1 MGVFRPNRRNRSLDR
16 SYDARV
22 GAASAQIAGERF
34 NNLGTA
40 RPLRLL
46 QDGISRDQY
55 PSQAISALSRAFSD
69 ECVSQRI
76 RLPSGESINGFNMP
90 AGNGVQRHG
99 AGVMKLAVNDNSTG
113 SAIFAA
119 TSKANALQAECIA
132 KREYQRQA
140 SILLQRKSLSVYGY
154 AYRHRDTNGRPMR
167 RRKSADCCT
176 GVVFRLRKPEANRR
190 ISLGYKLCLGFADR
204 GA

>member
-1 MGVFRPNRRNRSLDR
+1 MGAFGPNCRNRSLDR

-34 NNLGTA
+34 DNFGTA

-55 PSQAISALSRAFSD
+55 SAQAISALSRAFSN

-76 RLPSGESINGFNMP
+76 RLLSNESIDGFNMP
-90 AGNGVQRHG
+90 AGHGIQCYG
-99 AGVMKLAVNDNSTG
+99 AGVVKLAVDDNSAG

-119 TSKANALQAECIA
+119 AAKANALQAECIS
-132 KREYQRQA
+132 KCEYQRQA
-140 SILLQRKSLSVYGY
+140 SILLQRMSLSVYRY
-154 AYRHRDTNGRPMR
+154 AYRH
-167 RRKSADCCT
+167 
-176 GVVFRLRKPEANRR
+176 LWHQ
-190 ISLGYKLCLGFADR
+190 
-204 GA
+204 

>member
-76 RLPSGESINGFNMP
+76 RLPAGESINGFNMP

-119 TSKANALQAECIA
+119 TSKANALQAECLFPA
-132 KREYQRQA
+132 KLVIVVHYLSHQMLDHLLPDRAVLPA
-140 SILLQRKSLSVYGY
+140 SHFCDCL
-154 AYRHRDTNGRPMR
+154 RDRV
-167 RRKSADCCT
+167 DHFICFI
-176 GVVFRLRKPEANRR
+176 GVD
-190 ISLGYKLCLGFADR
+190 FA
-204 GA
+204 